1 MSSAEKY
8 LLVGKHHNEYFDVI
22 RNGGPSYTLGKVFF
36 VCWVFP
42 LPLLP
47 GESQYSSAFFRE
59 LQRLVQALVQVPLC
73 LQTCWSTP
81 LLFMQQDDLCVV
93 RVG

>member
-1 MSSAEKY
+1 MNIFMSSETGAHHTHWEKY
-8 LLVGKHHNEYFDVI
+8 FLFVGF
-22 RNGGPSYTLGKVFF
+22 
-36 VCWVFP
+36 FP